1 MSADPTS
8 GCNPVA
14 STEPTPESVLGHLEF
29 ADKAAQMLRG
39 ARSEVV
45 IFSHD
50 LDRRI
55 YSSESLVR
63 LLRGFL
69 LEHRRGRLR
78 GIVQSPRSALQGAHR
93 LVELARSLSSRMEFR
108 ECAEGWRA
116 SGEEYLIVD
125 QRQLL
130 IKGDRHEVEARYY
143 ADAPLLAREQL
154 RQFEN
159 AWQASTVSREFSDLK
174 L

>member
-8 GCNPVA
+8 GGNPGA
-14 STEPTPESVLGHLEF
+14 ATEPTPESVLGHLEF
-29 ADKAAQMLRG
+29 TDKAAQMLRG
-39 ARSEVV
+39 ARNEIL
-45 IFSHD
+45 IFSYD
-50 LDRRI
+50 LDRRV
-55 YSSESLVR
+55 YSSEPLVK

-78 GIVQSPRSALQGAHR
+78 GLVQSPRSALQGAHR

-108 ECAEGWRA
+108 ECGSPWRD

-130 IKGDRHEVEARYY
+130 IKSDRHEVEARYY
-143 ADAPLLAREQL
+143 ADAPLLAREQQ
-154 RQFEN
+154 RQFES
-159 AWQASTVSREFSDLK
+159 AWQASTVSREFSDLR

>member
-8 GCNPVA
+8 GCNPGAV
-14 STEPTPESVLGHLEF
+14 SEPTPESVLGHLEF
-29 ADKAAQMLRG
+29 TDRAVQMLRC

-45 IFSHD
+45 VFSYD

-55 YSSESLVR
+55 YSSEPLVK

-78 GIVQSPRSALQGAHR
+78 GLVQSPRSALQGAHR
-93 LVELARSLSSRMEFR
+93 LVELARLLSSRMEFR
-108 ECAEGWRA
+108 ECGEGWRE

-130 IKGDRHEVEARYY
+130 IKSDRHEVEARYY

-159 AWQASTVSREFSDLK
+159 AWQASTVSREFSDLR

>member
-8 GCNPVA
+8 GGNPGVA
-14 STEPTPESVLGHLEF
+14 SEPTPESVLGHLEF
-29 ADKAAQMLRG
+29 ADKALQMLRC
-39 ARSEVV
+39 ARSEVL
-45 IFSHD
+45 IFSYD

-55 YSSESLVR
+55 YSSEPLVK

-78 GIVQSPRSALQGAHR
+78 GLVQSPRSVTQGAHR

-108 ECAEGWRA
+108 ECTDSWRE

-130 IKGDRHEVEARYY
+130 IKSDRHEVEARYY

-159 AWQASTVSREFSDLK
+159 AWQVSTLSREFSDLR